1 MPLVARKKKVDPL
14 QKAIPKNPRYA
25 DVLASVDSGASLSRY
40 LRKLGE
46 SSEIIQVAETN
57 NSTDQK
63 YCGTDDETNDDSKIE
78 KQHDCV
84 GDRADFETHRR
95 HTLESVIHGI
105 GECDINEMDQPKKG
119 SRIAKSEQNNCP
131 YLLLDVRDKDEF
143 DSCHIIRA
151 INYPY
156 TRLSRCMNFE
166 IREMLAYKNKPGHII
181 ICYDEDETLAPL
193 VTTVLVERGYEN
205 VFLLSGGLKVA
216 WKLFPRGLILGDAP
230 QTLKKVTSGKK
241 RTRNSNSTSR
251 LSSAS
256 ASCSNSFRGSVCDDG
271 ASSVYA
277 SSIGGR
283 SVTSSVRRAIKYT
296 YDTYDSVGS
305 RGTPNGGEEFSM
317 MDLTHL
323 DLTLN
328 SLFAAG

>member
-1 MPLVARKKKVDPL
+1 M
-14 QKAIPKNPRYA
+14 
-25 DVLASVDSGASLSRY
+25 VLEDYKISHL
-40 LRKLGE
+40 
-46 SSEIIQVAETN
+46 
-57 NSTDQK
+57 
-63 YCGTDDETNDDSKIE
+63 DDSNHG

-84 GDRADFETHRR
+84 SDHANPETHRR

-105 GECDINEMDQPKKG
+105 GECDINDIDQSTKDSKTV
-119 SRIAKSEQNNCP
+119 KTEHNNCP

-143 DSCHIIRA
+143 DSCHIIKA

-156 TRLSRCMNFE
+156 TMLSRCMNFE

-181 ICYDEDETLAPL
+181 ICYDEDETLSPL
-193 VTTVLVERGYEN
+193 VATVLVERGYEN

-216 WKLFPRGLILGDAP
+216 WKLFPKGLILGDAP
-230 QTLKKVTSGKK
+230 PTLKKVTSAKK

-251 LSSAS
+251 LPSAA
-256 ASCSNSFRGSVCDDG
+256 ASCTSSFRASVCDDG

-283 SVTSSVRRAIKYT
+283 SVTSSVRRAIRYT
-296 YDTYDSVGS
+296 YDTYESVGA